1 MVELNKIAMD
11 NLKLLC
17 ELENNNIKFNRL
29 YLTKILKEEDECE
42 KIVDIREIDHII
54 YFTFHQLFYSIQ
66 KTTVLGDRYSKDKL
80 NLLKDMNRALDNIY
94 LHFSVNEKSKIFNI
108 LVQIETILDDFKSD
122 HWFNFVNKTN
132 NILNTII
139 TPIYKIVDD
148 LKSKYK
154 WYYNFY
160 NYVCYK
166 DDLEA
171 LNEILN
177 AEQETDKQDDK
188 QETDKQETEKQG
200 EKLEENIDLNGID
213 FKNDLNVGENGN
225 ITEKNENLEYSLFS
239 FLYKK
244 LN

>member
-1 MVELNKIAMD
+1 MVELNKIAID

-29 YLTKILKEEDECE
+29 YLTKISKEEDECE

-54 YFTFHQLFYSIQ
+54 YFTFHQLFFSIQ
-66 KTTVLGDRYSKDKL
+66 KTTILGDRYNKDKL
-80 NLLKDMNRALDNIY
+80 LLLKDMNRALDNIY

-122 HWFNFVNKTN
+122 CWFNFSNKTN
-132 NILNTII
+132 NILNFTL
-139 TPIYKIVDD
+139 TPIYKLVDD
-148 LKSKYK
+148 INKKYK

-177 AEQETDKQDDK
+177 AEQET
-188 QETDKQETEKQG
+188 EKQETEKQD

-213 FKNDLNVGENGN
+213 FKNDLNVDENGN
-225 ITEKNENLEYSLFS
+225 ITEKNESSEYSLFS

-244 LN
+244 IN